1 MDELRWTLLGLGLLF
16 VGGLAW
22 WELRKPRH
30 AGRDDDAEPAATS
43 DATSP
48 RRVEPRFGDEA
59 DDVGHTSTLPSM
71 RATDAGGD
79 PPLIVLDD
87 LRASDADVGFTIAP
101 DVAVDEPGAASHVPA
116 EATSG
121 EPAPF
126 DVPTEAAVHAAPMD
140 DPSAPPEPSARS
152 EPQAQPHRTGP
163 PQPNWPPE
171 DQRRIVSLRVV
182 PRPPARFNG
191 RSLRLAF
198 EASGLEFGAFD
209 IFHLV
214 DDAGEVVASAANLM
228 RPGTF
233 SPGSMDGAH
242 FHGVHLFCVLPG
254 PLPAGRAVD
263 ELIALARDLAQRV
276 SGIVLDHVG
285 QPLDEERAAAVR
297 AEAVHAERAG

>member
-16 VGGLAW
+16 VGGLAV

-30 AGRDDDAEPAATS
+30 GGRDDDVDAPPRPAPAG
-43 DATSP
+43 
-48 RRVEPRFGDEA
+48 RRVEPRFGA
-59 DDVGHTSTLPSM
+59 DDAVSHTAPLPAM
-71 RATDAGGD
+71 RAVDAGGD
-79 PPLIVLDD
+79 PPVIVLDG
-87 LRASDADVGFTIAP
+87 LTSSDADEAFAIAADVAIDSPGAAAPRDTP
-101 DVAVDEPGAASHVPA
+101 DVA
-116 EATSG
+116 TG

-126 DVPTEAAVHAAPMD
+126 DVPTEAAVHVPPRPAALRR
-140 DPSAPPEPSARS
+140 AGPPE
-152 EPQAQPHRTGP
+152 
-163 PQPNWPPE
+163 PNWPPE
-171 DQRRIVSLRVV
+171 DRRRIVSLRVV

-191 RSLRLAF
+191 RSLRAAF
-198 EASGLEFGAFD
+198 AACGLEFGAFD
-209 IFHLV
+209 IFHLA

-233 SPGSMDGAH
+233 APATMDATH

-263 ELIALARDLAQRV
+263 ELVALSRDLAQRV

-297 AEAVHAERAG
+297 SEAVAAEQAG

>member
-1 MDELRWTLLGLGLLF
+1 MDDLRWALLGLGLLF

-30 AGRDDDAEPAATS
+30 AGRDEGFEASGAPDS
-43 DATSP
+43 HSS
-48 RRVEPRFGDEA
+48 RRVEPRFGDGA
-59 DDVGHTSTLPSM
+59 DGPPVPDSPLPSM
-71 RATDAGGD
+71 RAVETGD
-79 PPLIVLDD
+79 PPVLMLDD
-87 LRASDADVGFTIAP
+87 VTDGRGSVEISIVS
-101 DVAVDEPGAASHVPA
+101 DVAIDEPRGAVDPD
-116 EATSG
+116 EA
-121 EPAPF
+121 PPF
-126 DVPTEAAVHAAPMD
+126 DVPTEAAVLAPQPSD
-140 DPSAPPEPSARS
+140 FDPSAEIAPVARR
-152 EPQAQPHRTGP
+152 PGP

-191 RSLRLAF
+191 RSLRHAF
-198 EASGLEFGAFD
+198 EGSGLEHGAFD

-214 DDAGEVVASAANLM
+214 DHTGEVIASAANLM

-233 SPGSMDGAH
+233 VIDSMDGSH

-276 SGIVLDHVG
+276 SGIVLDGVG

-297 AEAVHAERAG
+297 DEAVAAERAG